1 MNNMPVAIVG
11 MSCRFPGANS
21 VNDFWDNLRAGV
33 DSISEVPDSRWN
45 TDSYFSSKGVL
56 GKSKTKWGGFISD
69 VDEFDSEFFGISPRE
84 AETLDPQQRLLLE
97 VAYEALEDASLTQS
111 VLDGLRVGVFVGG
124 FTLEYMMMQLGGM
137 SFEGVTPHTAT
148 GSMMTLLANRLS
160 YVFDFN
166 GPSVTVD
173 TACSS
178 GLTAVHLAMNALAQ
192 GDCDIAI
199 VGGVNVILSPAYMV
213 AESQAGMLSPTGQSH
228 PFDLS
233 ANGYVR
239 GEA

>member
-124 FTLEYMMMQLGGM
+124 FTLEYMMMQLGGKQ
-137 SFEGVTPHTAT
+137 
-148 GSMMTLLANRLS
+148 
-160 YVFDFN
+160 
-166 GPSVTVD
+166 
-173 TACSS
+173 
-178 GLTAVHLAMNALAQ
+178 AV
-192 GDCDIAI
+192 IR
-199 VGGVNVILSPAYMV
+199 V
-213 AESQAGMLSPTGQSH
+213 
-228 PFDLS
+228 
-233 ANGYVR
+233 
-239 GEA
+239 